1 MSKLIRKRVEE
12 DQDNHDRWLVS
23 YADFIT
29 LLFAFFVVMYSIS
42 SVEIGKYK
50 QLTNSI
56 GTAFSGNGS
65 SGVNQTSTEKGLG
78 ARGVTETKTSSI
90 IKPLP
95 LSHLYTEKM
104 RRERD
109 SMAKTGAEVSNK
121 LAPMIAEGKIQVIQT
136 SRGIRIDIQDNLL
149 FSAGSADLST
159 AANAIISEIVP
170 LIKDNQRKIQVE
182 GHTDNTPIHN
192 TTFFSNWELSAVRA
206 SSVVRLLSTLGISEQ
221 RLSATGLGASQPISE
236 NETESGRAKNRRVSI
251 IITYEVPTQE
261 DTSNVIAPQASA
273 LPPQAPPTLLKN
285 LTK

>member
-12 DQDNHDRWLVS
+12 DQENHERWLVS

-206 SSVVRLLSTLGISEQ
+206 SSVVRLLNALGISEQ

-261 DTSNVIAPQASA
+261 DTSNVIAPQVSA
-273 LPPQAPPTLLKN
+273 LPPQAPPTVLKN

>member
-159 AANAIISEIVP
+159 AANSIISEIVP

-206 SSVVRLLSTLGISEQ
+206 SSVVRLLSALGISEQ

-261 DTSNVIAPQASA
+261 DTSNVIAPQVSA
-273 LPPQAPPTLLKN
+273 IPPQAPPTVLKN

>member
-273 LPPQAPPTLLKN
+273 LPPQAPPTVLKN

>member
-12 DQDNHDRWLVS
+12 DQENHERWLVS

-206 SSVVRLLSTLGISEQ
+206 SSVVRLLSALGISEQ

-273 LPPQAPPTLLKN
+273 LPPQAPPTVLKN

>member
-12 DQDNHDRWLVS
+12 DQDNHERWLVS

-42 SVEIGKYK
+42 SIEIGKYK

-56 GTAFSGNGS
+56 GTAFSGDGS

-78 ARGVTETKTSSI
+78 SKGVTESNSSI

-109 SMAKTGAEVSNK
+109 SMAKTGLEVSNK
-121 LAPMIAEGKIQVIQT
+121 LAPMINEGKIQVIQT

-149 FSAGSADLST
+149 FSAGSAELSP

-182 GHTDNTPIHN
+182 GHTDNFPIHN
-192 TTFFSNWELSAVRA
+192 AMFYSNWELSAVRA
-206 SSVVRLLSTLGISEQ
+206 SSVVRLLSYLGISEK

-236 NETESGRAKNRRVSI
+236 NETELGRAKNRRVSI

-261 DTSNVIAPQASA
+261 DTSNVITPSPTALSQPNQAITQKILA
-273 LPPQAPPTLLKN
+273 K
-285 LTK
+285 

>member
-159 AANAIISEIVP
+159 AANSIISEIVP

-206 SSVVRLLSTLGISEQ
+206 SSVVRLLSALGISEQ

-261 DTSNVIAPQASA
+261 DTSNVIAPQVSA
-273 LPPQAPPTLLKN
+273 LPPQAPPTVLKN

>member
-1 MSKLIRKRVEE
+1 
-12 DQDNHDRWLVS
+12 
-23 YADFIT
+23 T

-273 LPPQAPPTLLKN
+273 LPPQAPPTVLKN

>member
-12 DQDNHDRWLVS
+12 DQDNHERWLVS

-42 SVEIGKYK
+42 SIEIGKYK

-56 GTAFSGNGS
+56 GTAFSGDGS

-78 ARGVTETKTSSI
+78 SKGLTESNSSI

-109 SMAKTGAEVSNK
+109 SMAKTGLEVSNK
-121 LAPMIAEGKIQVIQT
+121 LAPMINEGKIQVIQT

-149 FSAGSADLST
+149 FSAGSAELSP

-182 GHTDNTPIHN
+182 GHTDNIPIHN
-192 TTFFSNWELSAVRA
+192 AMFYSNWELSAVRA
-206 SSVVRLLSTLGISEQ
+206 SSVVRLLSYLGISEK

-236 NETESGRAKNRRVSI
+236 NETELGRAKNRRVSI

-261 DTSNVIAPQASA
+261 DTSNVITPSPTALSQTNQAITQKI
-273 LPPQAPPTLLKN
+273 LPK
-285 LTK
+285 

>member
-206 SSVVRLLSTLGISEQ
+206 SSVVRLLSALGISEQ

-261 DTSNVIAPQASA
+261 DTSNVIAPQVSA
-273 LPPQAPPTLLKN
+273 LPPQAPPTGLKN

>member
-206 SSVVRLLSTLGISEQ
+206 SSVVRLLSALGISEQ

-273 LPPQAPPTLLKN
+273 LPPQAPPTVLKN

>member
-12 DQDNHDRWLVS
+12 DQENHERWLVS

-78 ARGVTETKTSSI
+78 ARGTETKTSSI

-95 LSHLYTEKM
+95 LSHLYSEKM

-192 TTFFSNWELSAVRA
+192 NTFFSNWELSAVRA
-206 SSVVRLLSTLGISEQ
+206 SSVVRLLSALGISEQ

-273 LPPQAPPTLLKN
+273 LPPQAPPTVLKN

>member
-206 SSVVRLLSTLGISEQ
+206 SSVVRLLNALGISEQ

-273 LPPQAPPTLLKN
+273 LPPQAPPTVLKN

>member
-159 AANAIISEIVP
+159 AANAVISEIVP

-273 LPPQAPPTLLKN
+273 LPPQAPPTVLKN

>member
-12 DQDNHDRWLVS
+12 DQENHERWLVS

-273 LPPQAPPTLLKN
+273 LPPQAPPTVLKN

>member
-12 DQDNHDRWLVS
+12 DQENHERWLVS

-65 SGVNQTSTEKGLG
+65 SGVNQTSSEKGLG

-206 SSVVRLLSTLGISEQ
+206 SSVVRLLSALGISEQ

-273 LPPQAPPTLLKN
+273 LPPQAPPTVLKN